1 MLPKL
6 NASSGEDS
14 GWPVSEKPRSLKT
27 PILALMKIH
36 RSTDIFFFEKNAFFW
51 FFDPTF
57 FIGPT
62 HWLISFAPT
71 NFFFSELLIITRK
84 LILCNPAYIFDF
96 ERFNK
101 EAR

>member
-1 MLPKL
+1 M
-6 NASSGEDS
+6 AT
-14 GWPVSEKPRSLKT
+14 VSEKPRSLKA

-36 RSTDIFFFEKNAFFW
+36 RSTDIFFLKKLPFFG
-51 FFDPTF
+51 FLTQLF

-84 LILCNPAYIFDF
+84 LILCNPA
-96 ERFNK
+96 
-101 EAR
+101 